1 MDIKEEEENVENDNT
16 VRKRLELEN
25 TRLINYTVVRLSFGR
40 WRWVGFGV
48 REEKR
53 WSYSEFGMEE
63 HANQVLEEM

>member
-40 WRWVGFGV
+40 
-48 REEKR
+48 
-53 WSYSEFGMEE
+53 
-63 HANQVLEEM
+63 